1 MSKMRNKYILV
12 GVLFLVLFLSVG
24 CGVSTYEKEING
36 EILTF
41 YSPIAKFSGI
51 GDILVFPMAYLML
64 LLGKSVAFGNYAIVI
79 LFATIIVR
87 SAAWP
92 IYGKTN
98 DMSLK
103 MSLLA
108 PEQAK
113 IERKYAGRTDRE
125 SQQRKSM
132 EMMQLYKKYKVSF
145 GGCLMPFIQMPI
157 FLAFF
162 ETLRR
167 VPYTTTSWINNV
179 ALGSVEVKE
188 QVITSENLA
197 MDFDFLDTKLFG
209 IDLFKGVSDK
219 FWSWQ
224 TIGVWLLAILVA
236 GTQYLT
242 QMLTNRRQ
250 KKQKDEMNAN
260 VPTYRQP
267 AKTEQQKSMESSMKI
282 MLYVMPITMV
292 IFIIQSPAALGWYWL
307 VGNVYSALQSFL
319 SAKGS
324 EKRLQKLKDKY
335 SM

>member
-1 MSKMRNKYILV
+1 MNKLRNKYMLV
-12 GVLFLVLFLSVG
+12 GLLFLIVFFSVG
-24 CGVSTYEKEING
+24 CGVSTYEKEIG
-36 EILTF
+36 EQTITF

-51 GDILVFPMAYLML
+51 GDILVFPMAWLMYF
-64 LLGKSVAFGNYAIVI
+64 LGKYITFGNYALVI

-92 IYGKTN
+92 IYGQTN

-113 IERKYAGRTDRE
+113 IEKKYAGRTDRE

-145 GGCLMPFIQMPI
+145 TGCLMPFIQMPI

-167 VPYTTTSWINNV
+167 VPYTTSSWLNNV
-179 ALGSVEVKE
+179 ALGSVTVKD
-188 QVITSENLA
+188 QVITADNIA
-197 MDFDFLDTKLFG
+197 MDFDFLNTSLFG
-209 IDLFKGVSDK
+209 IDLFKGVGEGGT
-219 FWSWQ
+219 WQ
-224 TIGVWLLAILVA
+224 TVGVWILAILVA

-242 QMLTNRRQ
+242 QLLSNRRQ
-250 KKQKDEMNAN
+250 KKQKDEMNSN

-307 VGNVYSALQSFL
+307 VGNIYSALQSFL
-319 SAKGS
+319 SAKS
-324 EKRLQKLKDKY
+324 SKKRLEKLKEKY

>member
-1 MSKMRNKYILV
+1 MNKMRNKYILV
-12 GVLFLVLFLSVG
+12 GVLFLILFFSFG
-24 CGVSTYEKEING
+24 CGVSQYEKVVG
-36 EILTF
+36 EKTIQF
-41 YSPIAKFSGI
+41 YSPIASFNGI
-51 GDILVFPMAYLML
+51 GDILVFPMAWLMYF
-64 LLGKSVAFGNYAIVI
+64 LGKTIAFNNYALVI

-92 IYGKTN
+92 IYGQTN
-98 DMSLK
+98 DMTLK

-113 IERKYAGRTDRE
+113 IEKKYAGRMDKE

-145 GGCLMPFIQMPI
+145 TGCLMPFIQMPI

-167 VPYTTTSWINNV
+167 VPFTTTSWLNSV
-179 ALGSVEVKE
+179 DGFVEVGGKT
-188 QVITSENLA
+188 ITPENIA
-197 MDFDFLDTKLFG
+197 MDFDFLNTSLFG
-209 IDLFKGVSDK
+209 INLFEGMDNGGT
-219 FWSWQ
+219 WQ
-224 TIGVWLLAILVA
+224 KLGIWILAILVA

-242 QMLTNRRQ
+242 QIISNRRQ

-307 VGNVYSALQSFL
+307 VGNIYSALQSFI
-319 SAKGS
+319 SAKS
-324 EKRLQKLKDKY
+324 SKKRLEKLKEKY